1 MRLTREIDKDN
12 RTTEFINRLLQVWEA
27 SVRATH
33 HFLTEQDIQN
43 IKQQGEAA
51 LYGIDTLVVAFE
63 EDIPIGFMG
72 IQEKKIE
79 ALFLSPDQIGKG
91 WGRLLIDLA
100 IQQYGALY
108 IDNDRPLLRT
118 RGALCHVERTDTR
131 GACSSRRH
139 PGR

>member
-72 IQEKKIE
+72 ILVISVLRPTNMMK
-79 ALFLSPDQIGKG
+79 PMN
-91 WGRLLIDLA
+91 RA
-100 IQQYGALY
+100 I
-108 IDNDRPLLRT
+108 R
-118 RGALCHVERTDTR
+118 
-131 GACSSRRH
+131 SRYYT
-139 PGR
+139 

>member
-1 MRLTREIDKDN
+1 MRMRLTREIDKDN

-108 IDNDRPLLRT
+108 IDVNEQNT
-118 RGALCHVERTDTR
+118 HAE
-131 GACSSRRH
+131 ASSRF
-139 PGR
+139 